1 MLCYAGLNSCTKAI
15 NEIISK
21 VLEGSMAYL
30 FAAVEAELLCC
41 FYGFTNWVSSGEVG
55 VVK

>member
-21 VLEGSMAYL
+21 VLEGSMVYL
-30 FAAVEAELLCC
+30 FAAVEAELYVAFMGLLT
-41 FYGFTNWVSSGEVG
+41 GFLLKRLV
-55 VVK
+55 

>member
-21 VLEGSMAYL
+21 VLEGSMVYL

-41 FYGFTNWVSSGEVG
+41 FYGFTNWVSSEEVG